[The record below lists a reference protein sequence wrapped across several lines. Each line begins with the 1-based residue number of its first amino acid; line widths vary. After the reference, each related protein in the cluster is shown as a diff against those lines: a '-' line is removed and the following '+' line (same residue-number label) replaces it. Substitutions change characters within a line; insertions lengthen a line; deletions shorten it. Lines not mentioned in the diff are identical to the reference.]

1 MIWRNFKEETSLFY
15 LVCITSRKFVKFV
28 KLVKLQRIGR
38 SCKRYLYRVQVS
50 VAYTLIPVFFCLVK
64 NFPTSRFP
72 KRWSVI
78 SSDESRYIVGGTKR
92 CSSSQKIIAF
102 DEERSTVATLSMVF

>member
-15 LVCITSRKFVKFV
+15 FVCITSRKFVKFV

-38 SCKRYLYRVQVS
+38 SCKRYLFVARASLSRVHFD
-50 VAYTLIPVFFCLVK
+50 TRLFCLVK

-78 SSDESRYIVGGTKR
+78 SSDESRYIVGDAAAARK
-92 CSSSQKIIAF
+92 
-102 DEERSTVATLSMVF
+102 